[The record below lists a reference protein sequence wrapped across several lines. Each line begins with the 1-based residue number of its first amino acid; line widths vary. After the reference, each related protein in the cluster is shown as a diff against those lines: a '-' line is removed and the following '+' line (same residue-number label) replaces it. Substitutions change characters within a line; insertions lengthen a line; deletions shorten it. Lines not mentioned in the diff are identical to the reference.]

1 MEKNI
6 ISKKADLLLIKFPIW
21 IPILYLVLSKLN
33 ESMFLPTLI
42 LFLFLGE
49 LHFGSTYGFFFDKN
63 YRSQFKNKTYIYLIM
78 PILILLFCVFI
89 GYYFSISSILFLIL
103 LFNFFHVNRQSVGVF
118 RLFNKL
124 HDKKIKLIF
133 EIFVYFFSF
142 GFCLVGLL
150 KFVFKSEIFLNYES
164 QIFIFS
170 NILIFISILFLI
182 LLMYLKEKIVLDSI
196 FTYLTG
202 VLIFYPV
209 FLTNNLIEVFAM
221 GVGMHYIQYIGLT
234 WSIFQRK
241 SQQNI
246 SPDKNFNYFA
256 NLRNIIIILIV
267 YASLMILCSNL
278 NLSLNEEKIGIY
290 LIPVFFQLI
299 HFYIDMFIWRFS
311 DNHTRENLIP
321 FLFSKNES

>member
-6 ISKKADLLLIKFPIW
+6 ISKKSDLLLIKFPIW
-21 IPILYLVLSKLN
+21 IPILYLILSRLD
-33 ESMFLPTLI
+33 EVMFLPTLI

-63 YRSQFKNKTYIYLIM
+63 YRSQFKNNIYIYLVM

-89 GYYFSISSILFLIL
+89 GFYFSISAVLFLIL
-103 LFNFFHVNRQSVGVF
+103 LFNFFHVNRQSIGVF

-124 HDKKIKLIF
+124 NDKKFKLIF
-133 EIFVYFFSF
+133 ETLIYFFSF
-142 GFCLVGLL
+142 GFCLIGLL
-150 KFVFKSEIFLNYES
+150 KFVFKSELFFNYQV
-164 QIFIFS
+164 QIFIIS
-170 NILIFISILFLI
+170 NFLI
-182 LLMYLKEKIVLDSI
+182 LLSLFVLILLMFLKERIVLDCI

-202 VLIFYPV
+202 ILIFYPV
-209 FLTNNLIEVFAM
+209 FLTDNLIEVFAM

-241 SQQNI
+241 SQRNV
-246 SPDKNFNYFA
+246 SPDKNLNYFA
-256 NLRNIIIILIV
+256 KLRNIVIILFI
-267 YASLMILCSNL
+267 YSILMILCSNL
-278 NLSLNEEKIGIY
+278 NLNYNDEKIGIY

-321 FLFSKNES
+321 FLFSKNAS

>member
-6 ISKKADLLLIKFPIW
+6 ISKKSDLLLIKFPIW
-21 IPILYLVLSKLN
+21 IPILYLILSRLD
-33 ESMFLPTLI
+33 EVMFLPTLI

-63 YRSQFKNKTYIYLIM
+63 YRSQFKNNIYIYLVM

-89 GYYFSISSILFLIL
+89 GFYFSISAVLFLIL
-103 LFNFFHVNRQSVGVF
+103 LFNFFHVNRQSIGVF

-124 HDKKIKLIF
+124 NDKKFKLIF
-133 EIFVYFFSF
+133 ETLIYFFSF
-142 GFCLVGLL
+142 GFCLIGLL
-150 KFVFKSEIFLNYES
+150 KFVFKSELFFNYQM
-164 QIFIFS
+164 QIFIIS
-170 NILIFISILFLI
+170 NVLILLSLFFLI
-182 LLMYLKEKIVLDSI
+182 LLMFLKERIVLDCI

-202 VLIFYPV
+202 ILIFYPV
-209 FLTNNLIEVFAM
+209 FLTDNLIEVFAM

-241 SQQNI
+241 SQRNV
-246 SPDKNFNYFA
+246 SPDKNLNYFA
-256 NLRNIIIILIV
+256 KLRNIVIILFI
-267 YASLMILCSNL
+267 YSILMILCSNL
-278 NLSLNEEKIGIY
+278 NLNYNDEKIGIY

-321 FLFSKNES
+321 FLFSKNAS

>member
-1 MEKNI
+1 MKKNI
-6 ISKKADLLLIKFPIW
+6 ISKKSDLLLIKFPIW
-21 IPILYLVLSKLN
+21 IPILYLILSRLD
-33 ESMFLPTLI
+33 EVMFLPTLI

-63 YRSQFKNKTYIYLIM
+63 YRSQFKNNIYIYLVM
-78 PILILLFCVFI
+78 PILILLFCIFI
-89 GYYFSISSILFLIL
+89 GFYFSISAVLFLIL
-103 LFNFFHVNRQSVGVF
+103 LFNFFHVNRQSIGVF

-124 HDKKIKLIF
+124 NDKKFKLIF
-133 EIFVYFFSF
+133 ETLIYFFSF
-142 GFCLVGLL
+142 GFCLIGLL
-150 KFVFKSEIFLNYES
+150 KFVFKSELFFNYQV
-164 QIFIFS
+164 QIFIIS
-170 NILIFISILFLI
+170 NFLI
-182 LLMYLKEKIVLDSI
+182 LLSLFVLILLMFLKERIVLDCI

-202 VLIFYPV
+202 ILIFYPV
-209 FLTNNLIEVFAM
+209 FLTDNLIEVFAM

-241 SQQNI
+241 SQRNV

-256 NLRNIIIILIV
+256 KLRNIVIILFI
-267 YASLMILCSNL
+267 YSILMILCSNL
-278 NLSLNEEKIGIY
+278 NLNYNDEKIGIY

-321 FLFSKNES
+321 FLFSKNAS